1 MNMWLLKQRKQ
12 SNRGTL
18 KKKLKSMGERSTRES
33 QKIKKLNKDNRKRK
47 ESRKKVVRNRLV
59 A

>member
-33 QKIKKLNKDNRKRK
+33 QKIKKLKKDNRKRK

>member
-33 QKIKKLNKDNRKRK
+33 QKIKKLKKDNRKRK
-47 ESRKKVVRNRLV
+47 ESRKRVVRNRLV

>member
-18 KKKLKSMGERSTRES
+18 KKKLKSTGERSTRES
-33 QKIKKLNKDNRKRK
+33 QKIKKLKKDNRKRK
-47 ESRKKVVRNRLV
+47 ESRKRVVRNRLV

>member
-1 MNMWLLKQRKQ
+1 MWLLKQRKQ

-33 QKIKKLNKDNRKRK
+33 QKIKKLKKDNRKRK
-47 ESRKKVVRNRLV
+47 ESRKRVVRNRLV